1 MPDRRL
7 GGSAT
12 GPSGPTPVPPS
23 RGAAEWE
30 LRDGLWVRVQERL
43 RTCLSDFRRIVG
55 MPDYPE
61 YVRHLRLVH
70 PAWPIPSEREFFELY
85 MQTRY
90 GNGPTRCC

>member
-1 MPDRRL
+1 MPDSRL
-7 GGSAT
+7 GDPAAG
-12 GPSGPTPVPPS
+12 
-23 RGAAEWE
+23 RCAEWE

-43 RTCLSDFRRIVG
+43 RACLSDFRRIVG

-70 PAWPIPSEREFFELY
+70 PTWPIPSEREFFELY

-90 GNGPTRCC
+90 GDGPTRCC

>member
-1 MPDRRL
+1 MPDSRLGSSAARRL
-7 GGSAT
+7 GDPAA
-12 GPSGPTPVPPS
+12 
-23 RGAAEWE
+23 RRRAEWE

-43 RTCLSDFRRIVG
+43 RACLSDFRRIVG

-70 PAWPIPSEREFFELY
+70 PTWPIPSEREFFELY

-90 GNGPTRCC
+90 GDGPTRCC

>member
-1 MPDRRL
+1 MRAEGQTGGRPD
-7 GGSAT
+7 
-12 GPSGPTPVPPS
+12 GPAVPQPS
-23 RGAAEWE
+23 EWE
-30 LRDGLWVRVQERL
+30 FRGGLWVRVQERL
-43 RTCLSDFRRIVG
+43 RACLTDFRRIVG

-90 GNGPTRCC
+90 GDGPARCC

>member
-1 MPDRRL
+1 MLDSRH
-7 GGSAT
+7 GGTT
-12 GPSGPTPVPPS
+12 GGPGRADEPPG

-30 LRDGLWVRVQERL
+30 LRGGLWVQVQQRL
-43 RTCLSDFRRIVG
+43 RACLTDFRRIVG

-61 YVRHLRLVH
+61 YVRHLRRVH

-90 GNGPTRCC
+90 GDGSPRCC

>member
-1 MPDRRL
+1 MPDSRLDGSAAWRL
-7 GGSAT
+7 GDPAEARRT
-12 GPSGPTPVPPS
+12 G
-23 RGAAEWE
+23 WE
-30 LRDGLWVRVQERL
+30 LRGGMWVRVQERL

-70 PAWPIPSEREFFELY
+70 PTWPIPSKREFFELY

-90 GNGPTRCC
+90 GDGPTRCC

>member
-7 GGSAT
+7 D
-12 GPSGPTPVPPS
+12 GPAARRPGDPTAGR
-23 RGAAEWE
+23 RGEWE
-30 LRDGLWVRVQERL
+30 LRDGMWVRVQERL
-43 RTCLSDFRRIVG
+43 RACLSDFRRIVG

-70 PAWPIPSEREFFELY
+70 PTWPIPSNREFFELY

-90 GNGPTRCC
+90 GDGPTRCC